1 MVNLASLLFATTP
14 LIGAIG
20 GSYILDK
27 KVQKGKAL
35 LAKKGIFVKSK
46 SWGQV
51 REQLKKQDIPYDNIK
66 F

>member
-1 MVNLASLLFATTP
+1 MINLASLLFAATP
-14 LIGAIG
+14 FIGAIG

-27 KVQKGKAL
+27 RVQKGKEL

-51 REQLKKQDIPYDNIK
+51 REQLKKQERRFKHKI
-66 F
+66 